1 MLSVRRHGPLLL
13 LLVGILLVLVGCRS
27 EPPARIVGFPQYEGT
42 VKSGGLTWFG
52 KLIVAGGCLR
62 VTYPSSN
69 NPQSS
74 ALVVWP
80 SNFTLSVKGNS
91 VQIIDGA
98 GLIAA
103 RVGDDVSYSGYGTKD
118 IGNIALQQPLPAGC
132 PGPYRIVG
140 DRFRAVGSDEPTV
153 VSIPGSTLFFPR
165 QKSIRTAG
173 GVLMDALKGGEL
185 ILDGDCLR
193 VGALPYRNRKNN
205 PNPTVVWPAGFT
217 PHIEDGV
224 VHIRDGAGRTI
235 ARVGDEIYMGG
246 GGAGIN
252 HKVTDSARCPGK
264 YWIAH
269 NVRHPSKF
277 EVIVENRSEDA
288 VVVYVSGRRLGS
300 KDEDEIIEGCSTKR
314 FGPKSWFAPKPTRDL
329 RVSVYDSH
337 GVDRRQ
343 ILETRVSPKFPEDSS
358 DVWYVEVVVPGA
370 ADDECQ

>member
-1 MLSVRRHGPLLL
+1 MMSVRRHGPLLL
-13 LLVGILLVLVGCRS
+13 LLVGVLLILDLNQ
-27 EPPARIVGFPQYEGT
+27 PPRVVGFPQYEGT
-42 VKSGGLTWFG
+42 VKSGGFTRFG

-62 VTYPSSN
+62 VTYPYSN
-69 NPQSS
+69 NPQAS
-74 ALVVWP
+74 ALLVWP

-103 RVGDDVSYSGYGTKD
+103 RVGDDVSYRGYGAKD
-118 IGNIALQQPLPAGC
+118 IGTLALQEPPRAGC

-140 DRFRAVGSDEPTV
+140 DWFRAIGPDEPTV

-165 QKSIRTAG
+165 QKSIRTVG

-337 GVDRRQ
+337 GVGRRH
-343 ILETRVSPKFPEDSS
+343 ILETMVSPKFPEDSS

>member
-1 MLSVRRHGPLLL
+1 MLSVTRHGPLLL
-13 LLVGILLVLVGCRS
+13 LLVGVLLILDCNQ
-27 EPPARIVGFPQYEGT
+27 PPRVIGFPQYEGT
-42 VKSGGLTWFG
+42 VKSGGFTWFG

-62 VTYPSSN
+62 VTYPYSN

-74 ALVVWP
+74 ALLVWP
-80 SNFTLSVKGNS
+80 ANFTLSVKGNS
-91 VQIIDGA
+91 IQIIDGA

-103 RVGDDVSYSGYGTKD
+103 RVGDNVSYSGYGTKD
-118 IGNIALQQPLPAGC
+118 IGNLALREPPRAGC

-140 DRFRAVGSDEPTV
+140 HRFRAVGPDEPTV
-153 VSIPGSTLFFPR
+153 VSIPGSTVFFPR
-165 QKSIRTAG
+165 QKSIKT
-173 GVLMDALKGGEL
+173 GVVERMVALNGGEL

-193 VGALPYRNRKNN
+193 VGSPDVISRNQN
-205 PNPTVVWPAGFT
+205 PNHTVVWPAGFT

-224 VHIRDGAGRTI
+224 VHIRNGAGRTI

-246 GGAGIN
+246 GEVWWKHKGA
-252 HKVTDSARCPGK
+252 DPERCPGK

-269 NVRHPSKF
+269 NVRQTSKF
-277 EVIVENRSEDA
+277 EVFVENRSENA

-337 GVDRRQ
+337 GVD
-343 ILETRVSPKFPEDSS
+343 
-358 DVWYVEVVVPGA
+358 
-370 ADDECQ
+370 